1 MTNALEGI
9 FSALKTGV
17 TGFGEVL
24 VSAFNAITNII
35 WDPASGLTLVGTL
48 MLVTLI
54 ISIVWAVF
62 AIVQKLMS
70 LKRGK

>member
-17 TGFGEVL
+17 TGFGDVL
-24 VSAFNAITNII
+24 VSAFSAITKIM

-54 ISIVWAVF
+54 ISIVWVVF
-62 AIVQKLMS
+62 GIVQKLMQ
-70 LKRGK
+70 LKRAK

>member
-9 FSALKTGV
+9 FLALKTGV

-35 WDPASGLTLVGTL
+35 WDPVSGLTLVGTL

>member
-17 TGFGEVL
+17 TGFGDVL
-24 VSAFNAITNII
+24 VSAFNAITKIM
-35 WDPASGLTLVGTL
+35 WDPDSGLTLVGTL

-54 ISIVWAVF
+54 ISIVWVVF
-62 AIVQKLMS
+62 GIVQKLMQ
-70 LKRGK
+70 LKRAK